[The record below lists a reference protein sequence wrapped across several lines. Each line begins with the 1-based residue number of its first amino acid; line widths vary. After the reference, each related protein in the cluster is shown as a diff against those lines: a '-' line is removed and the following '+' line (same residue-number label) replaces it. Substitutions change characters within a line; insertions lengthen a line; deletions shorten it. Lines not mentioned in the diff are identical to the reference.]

1 MNPEMEVV
9 ELKMNQM
16 LMAGSPTLPKSD
28 EEVDENDILAPGFS
42 EFNNIEDL
50 LFK

>member
-9 ELKMNQM
+9 ELKMHQM
-16 LMAGSPTLPKSD
+16 LLAGSLEKYDDDPIGD
-28 EEVDENDILAPGFS
+28 GDFLAPGFS